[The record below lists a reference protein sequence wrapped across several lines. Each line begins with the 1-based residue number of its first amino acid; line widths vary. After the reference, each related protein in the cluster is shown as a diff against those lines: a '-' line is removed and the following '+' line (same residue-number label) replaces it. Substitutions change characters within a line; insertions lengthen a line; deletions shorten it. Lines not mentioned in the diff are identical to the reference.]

1 MDGAAE
7 LDAPRCMRAATFQ
20 ALVAP
25 DRFFLGAS
33 DERPSGII
41 SPMDFAAPLR

>member
-1 MDGAAE
+1 MNGSAA
-7 LDAPRCMRAATFQ
+7 LDAPPSMRAATLQ
-20 ALVAP
+20 VLVAP

-41 SPMDFAAPLR
+41 SPMDFATPLR